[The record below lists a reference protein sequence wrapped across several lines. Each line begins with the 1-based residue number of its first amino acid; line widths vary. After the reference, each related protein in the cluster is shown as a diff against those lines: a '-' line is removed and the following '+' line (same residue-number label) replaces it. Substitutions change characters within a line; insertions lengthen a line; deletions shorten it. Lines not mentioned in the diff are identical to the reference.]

1 MKYKN
6 KNLFLKIYIPFVII
20 TVVILIILQIL
31 GSKKRVGYLTDFNLE
46 IDRTLELNN
55 LNDIKEN
62 FIIDNELDEEILKN
76 YLLTNENITN
86 YVYHFRIRYYDKVFR
101 NNDIYG
107 VYPDLS
113 NLPDYIK
120 NAEMEAGGSPYGN
133 FISDRKTIETENID
147 VNYTL
152 KIKLNFIIIL
162 FSIILVALFLYI
174 IIYFII
180 NNINKILKVV
190 KNIISLSDK
199 KFIIITILI
208 GIILFIF
215 HFWLGFPGYFQ
226 NVDNYLII
234 DQSIGGITNNTHPV
248 IIALSLRLFYILF
261 GYHSFYIFLI
271 NLICWYS
278 GLSLVIIGLYK
289 RFNKRLFIFLF
300 ILSYIGNIFFQNF
313 FQLKDVTTSMYIW
326 LASSIMFFITA
337 INTNKNS
344 IKIIIYS
351 IVILLLLLA
360 TLWRHNAIVSVY
372 PLFIFITFKLLNNK
386 NYKKNK
392 KYITIF
398 ISCMLLIA
406 ILLVVVVKG
415 FPYIILSNKDNVSFP
430 TDVIYMLDIVAL
442 AVLSNDDKLIPDDW
456 YINNSNFDNIKDKY
470 NKNPLWIDYM
480 FVDIAP
486 KNVKQ
491 KFKEAVIKYPF
502 YYLKQKWIMFKGYT
516 TGFVG
521 YIYNSSA
528 ISGVSDYHDSNIDIL
543 KNINDRVLP
552 YFNDN
557 EKSIQF
563 SNIRKN
569 IYDNLYQILIQIKHI
584 YFFVISL
591 VIFLISVYIAL
602 KNKYISEMLILSFSL
617 SFSSLATTL
626 IVVFVTI
633 SADVRYIYPIVPT
646 SIIALISFITFIYD
660 RGGFKKFI
668 KELKGDS

>member
-1 MKYKN
+1 MKSKN

-20 TVVILIILQIL
+20 TIITLIVLQIL
-31 GSKKRVGYLTDFNLE
+31 GSKKRIGYLTDFNLE

-248 IIALSLRLFYILF
+248 IIALSLRLFYI
-261 GYHSFYIFLI
+261 FLI
-271 NLICWYS
+271 
-278 GLSLVIIGLYK
+278 K
-289 RFNKRLFIFLF
+289 
-300 ILSYIGNIFFQNF
+300 
-313 FQLKDVTTSMYIW
+313 
-326 LASSIMFFITA
+326 
-337 INTNKNS
+337 
-344 IKIIIYS
+344 
-351 IVILLLLLA
+351 
-360 TLWRHNAIVSVY
+360 
-372 PLFIFITFKLLNNK
+372 
-386 NYKKNK
+386 
-392 KYITIF
+392 
-398 ISCMLLIA
+398 
-406 ILLVVVVKG
+406 
-415 FPYIILSNKDNVSFP
+415 
-430 TDVIYMLDIVAL
+430 
-442 AVLSNDDKLIPDDW
+442 
-456 YINNSNFDNIKDKY
+456 
-470 NKNPLWIDYM
+470 
-480 FVDIAP
+480 
-486 KNVKQ
+486 
-491 KFKEAVIKYPF
+491 
-502 YYLKQKWIMFKGYT
+502 
-516 TGFVG
+516 
-521 YIYNSSA
+521 
-528 ISGVSDYHDSNIDIL
+528 
-543 KNINDRVLP
+543 
-552 YFNDN
+552 
-557 EKSIQF
+557 
-563 SNIRKN
+563 
-569 IYDNLYQILIQIKHI
+569 
-584 YFFVISL
+584 
-591 VIFLISVYIAL
+591 
-602 KNKYISEMLILSFSL
+602 
-617 SFSSLATTL
+617 
-626 IVVFVTI
+626 
-633 SADVRYIYPIVPT
+633 
-646 SIIALISFITFIYD
+646 
-660 RGGFKKFI
+660 
-668 KELKGDS
+668 